1 MFLEFSPNL
10 SVKIWKAFYLE
21 EVFTIGEHLNGR
33 PEAPHLSSAH
43 TCGEPPGWGCFFCP
57 RPQLKAHFFF
67 RTNPSIFFRIKL
79 QLVLPTDTH
88 THKGNVYQSIFSIL
102 ADFFFKGTPGA
113 HFIVS
118 PDFWWASS
126 SSLSFSEVPGRTT
139 GPLTWGRRGVGPSL
153 SLKKW
158 DICGKVERIRHSESN
173 P

>member
-10 SVKIWKAFYLE
+10 SVKIWKTFYLE

-43 TCGEPPGWGCFFCP
+43 TCGGATWLGLLLLPMTPAKSPSLFQNKSEYLF
-57 RPQLKAHFFF
+57 QNKASVGSANWH
-67 RTNPSIFFRIKL
+67 
-79 QLVLPTDTH
+79 TH
-88 THKGNVYQSIFSIL
+88 THKRNVYQSTFSIL
-102 ADFFFKGTPGA
+102 ANFLFKGTPGA

-126 SSLSFSEVPGRTT
+126 SSRSFSEVPGRTT

-153 SLKKW
+153 SLKNEISVVK
-158 DICGKVERIRHSESN
+158 
-173 P
+173 